1 MKILK
6 VFIVLFLMF
15 VFSFNVKALCSDSE
29 LNNFVSEMQLGYS
42 LDKDETYVD
51 ENGKEY
57 LIPQKYAYLIKIYPY
72 SDKIKVMVK
81 DSLSNE
87 TNEAKYNEGLEQ
99 YVYGSYI
106 HYSPKTYTISIY
118 GNDKSSCP
126 GALISTAQMTMPS
139 FNEYSL
145 YSACENSDDE
155 MCSIVYDSSDLT
167 PEKFN
172 EIMEEKEAE
181 NKINNMNFFQKV
193 GYYLGK
199 YWFFIVVP
207 IVIISIIYGYEILS
221 HKKRMRKL

>member
-1 MKILK
+1 MKIFK
-6 VFIVLFLMF
+6 VFIIVFLLF
-15 VFSFNVKALCSDSE
+15 VCTFNVKALCSDTE
-29 LNNFVSEMQLGYS
+29 LNNFVSKMQLGYS
-42 LDKDETYVD
+42 LDEDKKIVD

-81 DSLSNE
+81 DSLSGE
-87 TNEAKYNEGLEQ
+87 TNEAKYDESLEQ

-126 GALISTAQMTMPS
+126 NSLISSAQITMPS

-145 YSACENSDDE
+145 YSACQDNDDA

-167 PEKFN
+167 PEEFN
-172 EIMEEKEAE
+172 KAIEEKKEE
-181 NKINNMNFFQKV
+181 NKYNNMNFFEKV
-193 GYYLGK
+193 GYYISR
-199 YWFFIVVP
+199 YWFFVVAPIVV
-207 IVIISIIYGYEILS
+207 ISIIYGYEILS